1 MRYGFYAGRNMHEL
15 VPSVP
20 TSFYSF
26 RIMVW
31 LGVHFGALFLVVL
44 ILTLKDKID
53 KKRFILYTALWSIPL
68 AYIASELGWVVAE
81 VGRQP
86 WVIQNILPTIAAVSQ
101 LKSSSVQITFW
112 LFFII
117 FTGLLIAE
125 VKIMTTSIKKGS
137 VSDDHE
143 STNQ

>member
-1 MRYGFYAGRNMHEL
+1 
-15 VPSVP
+15 
-20 TSFYSF
+20 
-26 RIMVW
+26 MVY
-31 LGVHFGALFLVVL
+31 LGVHCGFLVLGVL
-44 ILTLKDKID
+44 ILTMKDKID

-68 AYIASELGWVVAE
+68 AYIASELGWAVAE

-101 LKSSSVQITFW
+101 LKSSSVQLTFW

-137 VSDDHE
+137 VSDDHQ
-143 STNQ
+143 STNH